1 MGKYDDLVFKI
12 PKEYSKWYGVATPRG
27 FFRGT
32 RMMPTAEFTI
42 DFSATTKPQPAE
54 IPHMHPVA
62 DEYIVFVNADYR
74 NFFDFDA
81 EIEFWMGDDP
91 DRMEM
96 HTITSSTIIRVP
108 AGVYHA
114 PTFFKRISKPIS
126 CSAIFLDGDWAK
138 VFPRRDE
145 NGNRTLEYMYEGEG
159 IRPCTKDKS
168 KVCTYCGE
176 CFKEHLEAFGKS
188 MDEFLK
194 TGKDGNSPVADTL
207 RPYYEM
213 DRKSHTGNFQKYIYS
228 FKPEYHNDPNFLSP
242 RAGYRGVDEMEG
254 AKYWYLYN
262 IIQRECTIG
271 ELHMHHAVEEYLVF
285 TGADINNFF
294 DFDAEIEIRLG
305 KDPDHLETYTV
316 TEPTVIRVP
325 AGMWHGP
332 LTVKRLGAPINFM
345 PCYPSGSYGRVIRE
359 RRPDGT
365 VAYIHKG
372 GDLPK

>member
-1 MGKYDDLVFKI
+1 M
-12 PKEYSKWYGVATPRG
+12 ATPRG

-32 RMMPTAEFTI
+32 RMMPKAEFTI

-54 IPHMHPVA
+54 TPHMHPFV

-81 EIEFWMGDDP
+81 EIDFWMGDDP
-91 DRMEM
+91 EKMELYKL
-96 HTITSSTIIRVP
+96 TTSTIIRVP

-114 PTFFKRISKPIS
+114 PTYFKRISKPIS
-126 CSAIFLDGDWAK
+126 CSAIFLDGDWGK
-138 VFPRRDE
+138 VFPGVDAD
-145 NGNRTLEYMYEGEG
+145 GNKEYIFEGEG
-159 IRPCTKDKS
+159 LRPCTKDRS
-168 KVCTYCGE
+168 KICTYCGE
-176 CFKEHLEAFGKS
+176 CFYKGLKEFGDMVEAYEKS
-188 MDEFLK
+188 DKKAPPPMEEM
-194 TGKDGNSPVADTL
+194 L
-207 RPYYEM
+207 RPYYDM
-213 DRKSHTGNFQKYIYS
+213 DKKSHTGNFQKYIYS
-228 FKPEYHNDPNFLSP
+228 FKPEYHDDPNFLSP

-262 IIQRECTIG
+262 IIQREGTIG

-294 DFDAEIEIRLG
+294 DFDAEIDIQLG
-305 KDPDHLETYTV
+305 KDPDHLETYTI

-325 AGMWHGP
+325 AEMWHGP

-345 PCYPSGSYGRVIRE
+345 PCYPNGKYGRIILE

-365 VAYIHKG
+365 MAYTYKG
-372 GDLPK
+372 GDRPK